1 MFGCFLNYVGVHK
14 PQAGMPGFLKLPFSL
29 RLGINIVK
37 RIHVKE
43 GYVDCSSTVIILA

>member
-14 PQAGMPGFLKLPFSL
+14 PQAGIPGFLKLPLSL

-37 RIHVKE
+37 GI
-43 GYVDCSSTVIILA
+43 YVTGFEKSRLPRTIVNV